1 MSDVTEDK
9 NIIQRFRDRALEFNR
24 LYESLRAKRVDVS
37 QYPALAVEYNKL
49 VTTGDSIRNSIR
61 TVTGG
66 IDSVVGWYNSVFGD
80 DKEGLKGLGVLPLV
94 PVAVA
99 VTAIAAMG
107 KWGRDVYLFDRRLT
121 EVKRLEDTG
130 ISPGRAADIVGG
142 KAPGIFAGVTREV
155 MIPVTVGGVSLIA
168 LWMWFKYGKK

>member
-1 MSDVTEDK
+1 MYK
-9 NIIQRFRDRALEFNR
+9 HF
-24 LYESLRAKRVDVS
+24 
-37 QYPALAVEYNKL
+37 EY
-49 VTTGDSIRNSIR
+49 VAPFTGAWIE
-61 TVTGG
+61 T
-66 IDSVVGWYNSVFGD
+66 VFGD